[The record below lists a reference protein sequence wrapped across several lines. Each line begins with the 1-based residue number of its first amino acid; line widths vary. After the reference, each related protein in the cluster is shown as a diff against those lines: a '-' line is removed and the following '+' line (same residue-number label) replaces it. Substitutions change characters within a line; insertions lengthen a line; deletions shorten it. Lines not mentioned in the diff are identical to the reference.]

1 MKRQEDTLELLQSGK
16 RYLQLLGLRSL
27 AHAAAANPAEWNS
40 FRKAGG
46 IRQIV
51 KLMSGAR
58 DDEVLEAT
66 ARALLCLTSAKIPL
80 TQDEIRLTGGLNLLI
95 VLSKY
100 GSITPPPGLEDPE
113 ATEMLAMVGVHA
125 PPLPDPAPK
134 TTALGNGLPEE
145 IKFIRIRDVERD
157 EQNEIRSPD
166 VARAIRRRQ
175 RWNLKGVYSETPTRP
190 KPEEPPGRV
199 GMIRGPIEI
208 RRQAVGALLH
218 LAEGNLE
225 NRFAICENGGLS
237 ALAELLDSQ
246 DLAAQSLSAGCIANL
261 VNNNNQFRNQV
272 RESGIVPCLVRAPAQ
287 GAPPCCAVLR
297 PAPARSASKQRL
309 HARCEEVYQWQCED
323 HVCPVGGGDVR
334 GNSPSSLCF

>member
-1 MKRQEDTLELLQSGK
+1 MRLVGMKRQEDTLELLQSGK

-175 RWNLKGVYSETPTRP
+175 RWNLKGVYSETPTR
-190 KPEEPPGRV
+190 
-199 GMIRGPIEI
+199 GPIEI

-261 VNNNNQFRNQV
+261 VNNNNQFRHASAATSALRIFRSPV
-272 RESGIVPCLVRAPAQ
+272 ASLPTLTAASARWPALFECGVLGTLPERLSIAPETY
-287 GAPPCCAVLR
+287 G
-297 PAPARSASKQRL
+297 RL
-309 HARCEEVYQWQCED
+309 
-323 HVCPVGGGDVR
+323 
-334 GNSPSSLCF
+334 